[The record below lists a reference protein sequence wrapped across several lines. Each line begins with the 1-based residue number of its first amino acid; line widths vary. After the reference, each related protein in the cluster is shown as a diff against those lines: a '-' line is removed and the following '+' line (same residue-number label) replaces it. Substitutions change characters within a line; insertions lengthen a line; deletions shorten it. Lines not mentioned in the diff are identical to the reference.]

1 MTPETAFKRFE
12 TTVNADPDQLT
23 EARLRRD
30 AFVDALTSE
39 AVVERARAIGSLAR
53 KTQKAPLNDVDILM
67 VYDASKRP
75 SWGSDAIDGTSAEA
89 LEETA
94 TRIKALLGPGGSK
107 VHLLNPDGSNDLT
120 VRLIRRKRHSVKCF
134 LDQAGEDDA
143 FTVDVVPAIRH
154 PNAGL
159 WIPERNVDDQDAGTW
174 IRSNPEYLIQAVK
187 DQQGQWD
194 SWIPSVRA
202 LKFWNDESKAG
213 MTSLYTEVLALS
225 ALPTNEFRPQAIQ
238 RFFQSAEWEV
248 SADLSDPAGLC
259 GAIQSDLDVNH
270 ARSCLA
276 EAAELARKAVNA
288 EADSRFDDAVCA
300 WRAIFGTEFP
310 EPPSG
315 CDGTVAAVVAAG
327 AGVAGITVAARPRP
341 APRRV
346 KDSPQG

>member
-30 AFVDALTSE
+30 AFVDALKSE
-39 AVVERARAIGSLAR
+39 DVVERARAIGSLAR

-67 VYDASKRP
+67 VYDASERP
-75 SWGSDAIDGTSAEA
+75 SWGSDDINGTSAEA

-94 TRIKALLGPGGSK
+94 TRIKALLGPEGSK
-107 VHLLNPDGSNDLT
+107 VHLLNPSGRNDLT
-120 VRLIRRKRHSVKCF
+120 VRLVHRKRHSVKCF
-134 LDQAGEDDA
+134 LDQAGKEDA

-154 PNAGL
+154 PYAGL
-159 WIPERNVDDQDAGTW
+159 WIPERNVDDEDAGTW
-174 IRSNPEYLIQAVK
+174 ICSNPEYLIQTVR
-187 DQQGQWD
+187 DRQGQWD

-213 MTSLYTEVLALS
+213 MTSLYIEVLALS
-225 ALPTNEFRPQAIQ
+225 ALPINEFRPRALQ

-248 SADLSDPAGLC
+248 SANLSDPAGLC
-259 GAIQSDLDVNH
+259 GAIQPDLDVDH
-270 ARSCLA
+270 ARKCLS
-276 EAAELARKAVNA
+276 EAAELARKAVTA
-288 EADSRFDDAVCA
+288 EADDRADDAVCA
-300 WRAIFGTEFP
+300 WRAIFGKEFP

-315 CDGTVAAVVAAG
+315 CNGTVAAIVTAGTAAT
-327 AGVAGITVAARPRP
+327 TVAARPR
-341 APRRV
+341 RM

>member
-30 AFVDALTSE
+30 AFVKALNSE
-39 AVVERARAIGSLAR
+39 EIVERAQAIGSLAR

-67 VYDASKRP
+67 VYDASERP
-75 SWGSDAIDGTSAEA
+75 DWGSDAINGTSAEA

-94 TRIKALLGPGGSK
+94 TRIKNLLGPGGSK
-107 VHLLNPDGSNDLT
+107 VHLLNTDGSDDLT
-120 VRLIRRKRHSVKCF
+120 VRLVHRKRHSVKCF
-134 LDQAGEDDA
+134 LDQAGEEDA
-143 FTVDVVPAIRH
+143 FTVDVVPAINH
-154 PNAGL
+154 PYVGL
-159 WIPERNVDDQDAGTW
+159 WISERNIDDQDAGTW

-187 DQQGQWD
+187 DRQGRWD
-194 SWIPSVRA
+194 HWIPSVRA

-213 MTSLYTEVLALS
+213 MTSLYIEILALS
-225 ALPTNEFRPQAIQ
+225 ALPTNEFRPQALQ

-259 GAIQSDLDVNH
+259 GAIQSDLDVDH
-270 ARSCLA
+270 ARECLA
-276 EAAELARKAVNA
+276 EAAEHAREAVIA
-288 EADSRFDDAVCA
+288 EADSRADDAVCA

-315 CDGTVAAVVAAG
+315 CNGMVTAAVT
-327 AGVAGITVAARPRP
+327 AGVATTTVAARPRP
-341 APRRV
+341 EPRRV